1 VRINLARTNPVK
13 INLGKINPVKINPVK
28 INLARINRVRI
39 SPVRISRERISQANV
54 RVRFNPGSA
63 MATIARRVGR
73 GGSMSS
79 SAAAGTSESWRRS
92 AGTIISTGRTGSA
105 TWKR

>member
-1 VRINLARTNPVK
+1 
-13 INLGKINPVKINPVK
+13 
-28 INLARINRVRI
+28 
-39 SPVRISRERISQANV
+39 
-54 RVRFNPGSA
+54 